1 MGRKFRIRYAKQP
14 KAAPRQTERV
24 TAKLGG
30 PHDLERFSLELQKLI
45 ARLQEL
51 NAQGV
56 GNCALYFTPL
66 NGSGEPIALKDE
78 QGRAVEI
85 L

>member
-1 MGRKFRIRYAKQP
+1 MGRKLRIRYARKP

-24 TAKLGG
+24 SAKLGG
-30 PHDLERFSLELQKLI
+30 PYDLERFSFELQKLI

-56 GNCALYFTPL
+56 GNCTLYFTPL
-66 NGSGEPIALKDE
+66 NGSG
-78 QGRAVEI
+78 
-85 L
+85 